1 MSSRPGALRS
11 LAVLGTGAMGLPM
24 ARNLARAGL
33 DVSAWNRTVDRAR
46 PLQDDGVRVT
56 ADAADAVREADAIVT
71 MLSDTDAV
79 LETMEAA
86 LGDGGSGAIWI
97 QASTLGLDGIESCAE
112 FAERHGLAL
121 IDAPVLGTRQP
132 AEQGELIALVAG
144 PDDAIERSAPA
155 FEAIAKRT
163 VQLGEVGEATRLKL
177 VINHWILG
185 IVENVA
191 ETVLLAEGLGV
202 DPRRW
207 LSTIEGGPLDLPYAQ
222 TKGAAI
228 LDRAFE
234 PSFRLALA
242 RKDARLVLD
251 AAERHDVEAAL
262 MRVVEQRMASAI
274 EAGHGDEDMAAT
286 YFAGGSG
293 AR

>member
-1 MSSRPGALRS
+1 MTAALRS
-11 LAVLGTGAMGLPM
+11 VAVLGTGAMGLPM

-33 DVSAWNRTVDRAR
+33 AVSAWNRTVDRAR

-79 LETMEAA
+79 LETMDAA
-86 LGDGGSGAIWI
+86 LGDGGGSDAIWI
-97 QASTLGLDGIESCAE
+97 QASTLGLDGIERCAKL
-112 FAERHGLAL
+112 AERYGLAL
-121 IDAPVLGTRQP
+121 IDAPVVGTRQP
-132 AEQGELIALVAG
+132 AEQGELIALLAG
-144 PDDAIERSAPA
+144 SDEAIERSAPA
-155 FEAIAKRT
+155 FDAIAKRT

-177 VINHWILG
+177 VLNHWILG

-191 ETVLLAEGLGV
+191 ETVLLAEALGV

-222 TKGAAI
+222 MKGTAI
-228 LDRAFE
+228 LDRALE

-286 YFAGGSG
+286 YFAGGG
-293 AR
+293 